1 MIATR
6 YVAIVTLLLGALVGF
21 CHPAAIVQAQDV
33 AEKQTSESQYSNE
46 TASIPQQGK
55 TTQKDQT
62 ETKPTDESQQKLIAR
77 LEKYLTGT
85 KWTGNFIIDGK
96 DKLISEH
103 YEILSAKK
111 SDFGDN
117 WNLIARIKYGGHDTT
132 LPLPPIEIKFAGKT
146 PVITVDRAFIPGLG
160 TFDARVVIRQ
170 GKYAGTWKH
179 GDIGGFM
186 FGTIQSLSDEE
197 LKAAEKV
204 VRELTDE

>member
-1 MIATR
+1 MIAIR
-6 YVAIVTLLLGALVGF
+6 YVVIFTLSLGYLVGF
-21 CHPAAIVQAQDV
+21 CHPAAMAQD
-33 AEKQTSESQYSNE
+33 APAKQTSKSESGSE
-46 TASIPQQGK
+46 SASKPQQA
-55 TTQKDQT
+55 QA
-62 ETKPTDESQQKLIAR
+62 ETKPTDEAQQKLVAR

-85 KWTGNFIIDGK
+85 KWAGNFIIEGK
-96 DKLISEH
+96 DELISER

-111 SDFGDN
+111 SEFGDK
-117 WNLIARIKYGGHDTT
+117 WNLVARIKYGGHDTT

-179 GDIGGFM
+179 GDKGGFL
-186 FGTIQSLSDEE
+186 FGTIESMSDEE

-204 VRELTDE
+204 VQELTE